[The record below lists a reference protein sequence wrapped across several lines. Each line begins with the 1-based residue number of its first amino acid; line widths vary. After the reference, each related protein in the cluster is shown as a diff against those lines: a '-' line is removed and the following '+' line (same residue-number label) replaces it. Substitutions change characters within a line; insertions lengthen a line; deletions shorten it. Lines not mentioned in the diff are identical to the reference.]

1 MGIEQK
7 IGDLVT
13 AADSLTKVVDG
24 KIAQIDDRMNVARA
38 EFDEF
43 RNKKDMVG
51 VIGAQGTVL
60 MNVFQGGVWGTGG
73 PQNVGASGG
82 FSDVDLGTSENVF
95 MHLKLPM
102 NINVNDQMFWFN
114 IRGYSYGSATIVD
127 ETIVGYCYSPQRAV
141 LNKAVFGNMSPEI
154 YTDTKGNVV
163 IRLKFPNIYV
173 TTVRIDT
180 MQVGVGA
187 LIPVGSIK
195 SKLSLTEK
203 VEF

>member
-7 IGDLVT
+7 IGELVT

-24 KIAQIDDRMNVARA
+24 KITQIDERMNVARA

-51 VIGAQGTVL
+51 VLGEQGTVL
-60 MNVFQGGVWGTGG
+60 MNVFQGGVFGTGG
-73 PQNVGASGG
+73 PQNTGASGG
-82 FSDVDLGTSENVF
+82 FSEVDLGTSENVY

-102 NINVNDQMFWFN
+102 NINTHDQMFWFN
-114 IRGYSYGSATIVD
+114 ICGYCYGSATIVD

-141 LNKAVFGNMSPEI
+141 LSKAVFGNMSPEI
-154 YTDTKGNVV
+154 YTDAKGNVV

-173 TTVRIDT
+173 TTIRIDT
-180 MQVGVGA
+180 MQVGIGS

-203 VEF
+203 VDF

>member
-82 FSDVDLGTSENVF
+82 FSEVDLGTSENVF

-141 LNKAVFGNMSPEI
+141 LNKAVFGNMSPGI

>member
-141 LNKAVFGNMSPEI
+141 LNKAVFGNMSPGI

>member
-7 IGDLVT
+7 IGELVT

-51 VIGAQGTVL
+51 VPGEQGTVL

-73 PQNVGASGG
+73 PQNAGASGG
-82 FSDVDLGTSENVF
+82 FTEVDLGTSVNVY

-102 NINVNDQMFWFN
+102 NINTHDQMFWFN
-114 IRGYSYGSATIVD
+114 IRGYSYGSATIID

-141 LNKAVFGNMSPEI
+141 LNKAVFGNMSPDI
-154 YTDTKGNVV
+154 YTDAKGNVV

-173 TTVRIDT
+173 TTIRIDT
-180 MQVGVGA
+180 MQVGIGS
-187 LIPVGSIK
+187 LIPIGSIK

-203 VEF
+203 VDF